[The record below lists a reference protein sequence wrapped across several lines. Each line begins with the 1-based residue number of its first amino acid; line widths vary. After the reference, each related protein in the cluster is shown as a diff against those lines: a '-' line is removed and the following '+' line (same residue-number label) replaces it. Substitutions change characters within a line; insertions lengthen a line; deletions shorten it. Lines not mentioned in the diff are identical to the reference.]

1 MSRIPVTRS
10 RALSEIIEFVLLLGM
25 VFLVRTYGFGLYQ
38 VPSGSMET
46 TMLKGERF
54 FADKFSYAVLTK
66 PRRGDVIAF
75 NEPRYQYS
83 SNPLK
88 RWCQYYVWG
97 PSNWTKRIIG
107 EPGDHIKGVIE
118 DGKPVIY
125 CNGQKLDEPYLN
137 QYPIVAEYKENV
149 ASIVDQID
157 TMARRGFEQGREDE
171 ILSYKSFDPN
181 IPWDTQPFYRIDP
194 KRIKYDPM
202 TGKPEVRNPKEPIA
216 PLSSEPLR
224 SFGRRW
230 NGTDE
235 FEISLGEDEYW
246 LMGDNRRGSGDS
258 RFFGPIHRTKNYI
271 HAKILYRI
279 WSVDSD
285 AWLWVFDLIQHPI
298 DFFSRV
304 RWNRFFER
312 VH

>member
-1 MSRIPVTRS
+1 MSRIPVVRS
-10 RALSEIIEFVLLLGM
+10 RALSELIEFVLLLGI

-66 PRRGDVIAF
+66 PQRGDVIAF
-75 NEPRYQYS
+75 NEPRYQYA

-88 RWCQYYVWG
+88 RWWQYYVWG

-107 EPGDHIKGVIE
+107 APGDHIKGVVE

-125 CNGQKLDEPYLN
+125 RNGEKLNEPYLN
-137 QYPIVAEYKENV
+137 QYPLIAEFKENS
-149 ASIVDQID
+149 ASIMDQID

-171 ILSYKSFDPN
+171 IITYKSYDPN
-181 IPWDTQPFYRIDP
+181 VSWEQQKFYRIDP
-194 KRIKYDPM
+194 KRIVFNRV
-202 TGKPEVRNPKEPIA
+202 TGQPEVRNPGEPIVPVGNA
-216 PLSSEPLR
+216 PLHSS
-224 SFGRRW
+224 GRYY

-235 FEISLGEDEYW
+235 FEITLGEDEYW
-246 LMGDNRRGSGDS
+246 VMGDNRRYSGDS
-258 RFFGPIHRTKNYI
+258 RFFGPIHRTKTYI

-285 AWLWVFDLIQHPI
+285 AWFWLFDLIQHPV

-312 VH
+312 VY

>member
-1 MSRIPVTRS
+1 MSRIRVVRS
-10 RALSEIIEFVLLLGM
+10 RALSELIEFVLLLGI

-54 FADKFSYAVLTK
+54 FADKFSYALLTK
-66 PRRGDVIAF
+66 PQRGDVIAF

-88 RWCQYYVWG
+88 RWWQYYVWG

-107 EPGDHIKGVIE
+107 EPGDHIKGVVE

-125 CNGQKLDEPYLN
+125 RNGEKLDEPYLN
-137 QYPIVAEYKENV
+137 QYPLIAEYKEN
-149 ASIVDQID
+149 STSLVDQID
-157 TMARRGFEQGREDE
+157 TMARRGFEQGREEE
-171 ILSYKSFDPN
+171 ISFKSFEPN
-181 IPWDTQPFYRIDP
+181 VPWDKQKFYRIDP
-194 KRIKYDPM
+194 KRIVM
-202 TGKPEVRNPKEPIA
+202 NRLTGEPEMKKPGEPIA
-216 PLSSEPLR
+216 PISNSPLPSS
-224 SFGRRW
+224 GRYY

-235 FEISLGEDEYW
+235 FEVRLGQDEYW
-246 LMGDNRRGSGDS
+246 VMGDNRRYSGDS
-258 RFFGPIHRTKNYI
+258 RFFGPIDRNKTYI

-279 WSVDSD
+279 WSIDSD
-285 AWLWVFDLIQHPI
+285 AWFWLFDLIKNPM

-312 VH
+312 IY